1 MTTDNGKKIVRQVE
15 YYFGDLNLQR
25 DTFLLDEMKKDEGW
39 VSVDT
44 MMKVFLLLITDI
56 HNIFSSKDLLKSS
69 KTKKKVSRMLWG
81 QSELT

>member
-69 KTKKKVSRMLWG
+69 KTKKKVSRMLWV

>member
-39 VSVDT
+39 VSLDT
-44 MMKVFLLLITDI
+44 MMKVF
-56 HNIFSSKDLLKSS
+56 SSE
-69 KTKKKVSRMLWG
+69 KTIL
-81 QSELT
+81 EAFF

>member
-39 VSVDT
+39 VSLDT
-44 MMKVFLLLITDI
+44 MMKVFILLKTDVY
-56 HNIFSSKDLLKSS
+56 NIFSSKDLLKSS
-69 KTKKKVSRMLWG
+69 KTKKKVSRMLWV

>member
-39 VSVDT
+39 VSLDT
-44 MMKVFLLLITDI
+44 MMKVFILLKTDI
-56 HNIFSSKDLLKSS
+56 YNIFSSKDLLKSS
-69 KTKKKVSRMLWG
+69 KTKKKVSRMLWV